1 MRASKF
7 TPALFLAAALV
18 LAGAGCSLLQK
29 GEETVTKVSKSPV
42 VKTAVALRNT
52 FADISD
58 EEEYYIGRS
67 VSALILAKYPVYEN
81 ESLTR
86 YVNQVGCAVAAF
98 SNRPET
104 FAGYHFL
111 VLNSDEINAFAA
123 PGGFIFI
130 TKGLLTQCRDEEM
143 LASVLAHEVG
153 HVNGRHGLQAIK
165 QSRLI
170 DTFKVLGAQAAAKY
184 SPAEVAQLTD
194 LFQGA
199 LSDIAGQLIE
209 KGYDRKLEYEADAM
223 SLKFTNATGYNPN
236 GLLDFLQTLAK
247 ETGKEGDKGL
257 FRTHPTPDQRI
268 EKVRMQISSL
278 NTVPKKEPARTQRFK
293 KAMAGLK

>member
-1 MRASKF
+1 MRASKL
-7 TPALFLAAALV
+7 TLVLFLAAALI
-18 LAGAGCSLLQK
+18 LASAACSMLKK

-42 VKTAVALRNT
+42 VKTAVTLRNA
-52 FADISD
+52 FGDISD

-81 ESLTR
+81 EALTK
-86 YVNQVGCAVAAF
+86 YVNEVGCAVAAF

-111 VLNSDEINAFAA
+111 VLDSAEINALAA

-130 TKGLLTQCRDEEM
+130 TKGLLAQCRDEEM

-153 HVNGRHGLQAIK
+153 HVNGKHGLHAIK

-170 DTFKVLGAQAAAKY
+170 DAFKVLGAQAAAKY
-184 SPAEVAQLTD
+184 SPAEVGQLTD

-209 KGYDRKLEYEADAM
+209 KGYDRKLEYEADAY
-223 SLKFTNATGYNPN
+223 SVKLPKPRDIT
-236 GLLDFLQTLAK
+236 
-247 ETGKEGDKGL
+247 
-257 FRTHPTPDQRI
+257 PT
-268 EKVRMQISSL
+268 
-278 NTVPKKEPARTQRFK
+278 A
-293 KAMAGLK
+293 

>member
-1 MRASKF
+1 MRASKL
-7 TPALFLAAALV
+7 TPVLFLTAALA
-18 LAGAGCSLLQK
+18 LASAACSMLQK
-29 GEETVTKVSKSPV
+29 GEETVTKVSKSPI
-42 VKTAVALRNT
+42 VKTAVTLRNT

-81 ESLTR
+81 EALTK
-86 YVNQVGCAVAAF
+86 YINEVGGAVAAF

-111 VLNSDEINAFAA
+111 ILDSAEINALAA

-130 TKGLLTQCRDEEM
+130 TKGLLARCRDEEM

-170 DTFKVLGAQAAAKY
+170 DAFKVLGAQAAAKY
-184 SPAEVAQLTD
+184 SPADVAQLTD

-209 KGYDRKLEYEADAM
+209 KGYDRKLEYEADAY
-223 SLKFTNATGYNPN
+223 SVKFTKATGYNPN
-236 GLLDFLQTLAK
+236 GLMDFLQAMAK
-247 ETGKEGDKGL
+247 ETGKESDKGW

-268 EKVRMQISSL
+268 EKIRLQISGL
-278 NTVPKKEPARTQRFK
+278 NSVPKKDPLRTQRFK

>member
-1 MRASKF
+1 MRASKL
-7 TPALFLAAALV
+7 TPILFLAAALI
-18 LAGAGCSLLQK
+18 LASAGCAMLQK
-29 GEETVTKVSKSPV
+29 SAETVTKVSTSPV
-42 VKTAVALRNT
+42 LKTAVALRNT

-81 ESLTR
+81 EALTR

-111 VLNSDEINAFAA
+111 VLDSAEINAFAA

-130 TKGLLTQCRDEEM
+130 TKGLLAQCRDEEM

-153 HVNGRHGLQAIK
+153 HVNGKHGLQAIK

-170 DTFKVLGAQAAAKY
+170 DAFKTLGAQAAAKY

-209 KGYDRKLEYEADAM
+209 KGYDRKLEYEAD
-223 SLKFTNATGYNPN
+223 SYSVKFTKATGYNPN
-236 GLLDFLQTLAK
+236 GLLDFLQALAK
-247 ETGKEGDKGL
+247 ETGKEGDKGM
-257 FRTHPTPDQRI
+257 FRTHPTPDQRM
-268 EKVRMQISSL
+268 EKVRLLISGL
-278 NTVPKKEPARTQRFK
+278 NSVPKKDSVRTQRFK